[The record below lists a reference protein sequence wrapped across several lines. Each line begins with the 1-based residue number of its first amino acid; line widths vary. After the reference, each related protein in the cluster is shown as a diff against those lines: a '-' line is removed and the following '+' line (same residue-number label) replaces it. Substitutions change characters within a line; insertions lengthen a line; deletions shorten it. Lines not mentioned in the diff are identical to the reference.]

1 MKNRHMQQFV
11 IDYLCG
17 NVLEDDTIID
27 ATAGNGN
34 DTLLLARLASFV
46 FGFDIQ
52 KEALDN
58 TKSLLEES
66 GIENFKLILDSHE
79 NILNYVSSFKG
90 VVFNLG
96 YLPKGDK
103 KITTKSSTTV
113 KTLKNLTAQMKKDN
127 FIIMTCYR
135 GHEEGL
141 IEANEV
147 LDFVK
152 SLDDSFTILKYEHIN
167 RQTTP
172 FVLVIEKTK

>member
-1 MKNRHMQQFV
+1 
-11 IDYLCG
+11 
-17 NVLEDDTIID
+17 
-27 ATAGNGN
+27 
-34 DTLLLARLASFV
+34 
-46 FGFDIQ
+46 
-52 KEALDN
+52 
-58 TKSLLEES
+58 
-66 GIENFKLILDSHE
+66 
-79 NILNYVSSFKG
+79 
-90 VVFNLG
+90 
-96 YLPKGDK
+96 
-103 KITTKSSTTV
+103 
-113 KTLKNLTAQMKKDN
+113 MKKDN